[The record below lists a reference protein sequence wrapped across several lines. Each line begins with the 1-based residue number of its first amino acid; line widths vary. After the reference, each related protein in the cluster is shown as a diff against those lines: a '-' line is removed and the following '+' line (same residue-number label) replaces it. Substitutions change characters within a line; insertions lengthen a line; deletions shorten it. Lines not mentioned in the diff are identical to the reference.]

1 MGASFSN
8 WNDVVDAAYYTG
20 HGAGWALG
28 EHFFLWLS
36 IVLCVVACYWGHTHE
51 QKVNDAGH

>member
-20 HGAGWALG
+20 HGSG
-28 EHFFLWLS
+28 EAIWLWVS
-36 IVLCVVACYWGHTHE
+36 IILCVIALIWGHTHE
-51 QKVNDAGH
+51 RKVNDAGH